1 MTRWRLVREFWR
13 MMTLI
18 AVTMAVAPFMN
29 AEKPT
34 NWAMRRMIRLMR
46 SNRLHMRRT
55 QRRMRRNGEYSE
67 AVQEVHERLDV
78 LPHPDFREIRRH
90 EKALRK
96 GFQ

>member
-13 MMTLI
+13 MMTLVM
-18 AVTMAVAPFMN
+18 VTMAVAPFMN

-55 QRRMRRNGEYSE
+55 QRRMRQNGEYSE
-67 AVQEVHERLDV
+67 AVQKVHERLEA

-90 EKALRK
+90 HHALRK